1 MLLVGQGKVGKTS
14 LVKRLLDGSFDLHE
28 GKTEGIN
35 ITQWNVGVDGKDVQ
49 LNVWDFGGQEIM
61 HATHQFFLTKRS
73 LYVLVL
79 DARLG
84 EDENR
89 IEYWLKIIQSFGD
102 ESPVII
108 VGNQIDEHPL
118 DINRAGLQDKY
129 PTIKAFVETS
139 CLNGQGIDDLK
150 AVITRE
156 IGALPNIHD
165 ELLNT
170 WFTVKT
176 RLEEMKENYIS
187 QEKYREMCEAEGITN
202 PLSQR
207 TLLGFLHDLGII
219 LNFRDDPRLEET
231 NILNPEWVTN
241 GVYKILNDRDVFEN
255 KGILD
260 RARLKDI
267 LDRKQYPRSKHLFI
281 MDMMRKFELCYDLE
295 GRRDEQ
301 FLIPDLL
308 PRDEPYTGQW
318 DGALA
323 FEYHY
328 NVLPGSI
335 ITRLIVRMHTYIHQ
349 HTSWRT
355 GVVLASRDNTAL
367 VKADKEDKKIFIR
380 IIGPEAGLRPLLA
393 IIRSQFDA
401 IHDTIS
407 RIEADEKVPLPGR
420 PETVVDYEHLLTLEA
435 MGKVTFV
442 PEGLREEVN
451 VKQLLDGVESERERL
466 KRRESL
472 RGEDKPVFRREP
484 PPPEPV
490 ASEEGKL
497 KKYLD
502 RKSEKE
508 TKHGLWIYFGALSAI
523 LAGLAILTI
532 KFGWDTMEPWT
543 YFIGGAATL
552 GSYAYFAITQKKLSP
567 EAI

>member
-1 MLLVGQGKVGKTS
+1 MTNLTSLDLRNNQLTELPGKISQLTNLAWLGLQDNPLPIPPEILSKVDEPATIITYYLEHHVKVAVAEKKPLNEVKMLLVGQGKVGKTS
-14 LVKRLLDGSFDLHE
+14 LVKRLLDGSFDQHE

-35 ITQWNVGVDGKDVQ
+35 ITQWNIGVDGQDIQ

-139 CLNGQGIDDLK
+139 CLNGEGIDDLK

-187 QEKYREMCEAEGITN
+187 QEKYREICEAEGIPN
-202 PLSQR
+202 PVSQR

-241 GVYKILNDRDVFEN
+241 GVYKILNNRDVFEN

-260 RARLKDI
+260 RARLQDI
-267 LDRKQYPRSKHLFI
+267 LDREEYPPAKHLF
-281 MDMMRKFELCYDLE
+281 
-295 GRRDEQ
+295 
-301 FLIPDLL
+301 
-308 PRDEPYTGQW
+308 
-318 DGALA
+318 
-323 FEYHY
+323 
-328 NVLPGSI
+328 
-335 ITRLIVRMHTYIHQ
+335 
-349 HTSWRT
+349 
-355 GVVLASRDNTAL
+355 
-367 VKADKEDKKIFIR
+367 
-380 IIGPEAGLRPLLA
+380 
-393 IIRSQFDA
+393 
-401 IHDTIS
+401 
-407 RIEADEKVPLPGR
+407 
-420 PETVVDYEHLLTLEA
+420 
-435 MGKVTFV
+435 
-442 PEGLREEVN
+442 
-451 VKQLLDGVESERERL
+451 
-466 KRRESL
+466 
-472 RGEDKPVFRREP
+472 P
-484 PPPEPV
+484 PFPV
-490 ASEEGKL
+490 AGPARGGSCGGP
-497 KKYLD
+497 
-502 RKSEKE
+502 S
-508 TKHGLWIYFGALSAI
+508 WS
-523 LAGLAILTI
+523 
-532 KFGWDTMEPWT
+532 
-543 YFIGGAATL
+543 GAAP
-552 GSYAYFAITQKKLSP
+552 GAQQASP
-567 EAI
+567 CSAHVPCNVPVNGVTVHRPRWRSK